1 MLKLSAS
8 QSRSWA
14 NGQFCWGTLLK
25 TILISVAVIITLM
38 LATGIGLF
46 LYSPALL
53 VDSIDRAASRTDM
66 AKIADGVGF
75 DDKGNRLD
83 IWSSAATGKAGAARP
98 VLVFFYGGGWANG
111 TRTEYSYAA
120 RPFVEAG
127 YIVVLPDYR
136 KVPQVRFPGFVEDSA
151 AAVKWVQDNIAK
163 YGGDPDRVSVAGHS
177 AGAYNALMLALD
189 PQYLGD
195 RPVTSAISLAGAA
208 DFYPFTSKR
217 AIDAMSSYAKPEAT
231 QPISFV
237 RANAPPI
244 LLIHGTA
251 DTVVRI
257 RNSNSL
263 FAKQKAVGGDIS
275 LLALQG
281 ASHNDL
287 VLALGTLFRG
297 RHPVV
302 ADSVRFLNA
311 ANKKPA
317 E

>member
-1 MLKLSAS
+1 MKVI
-8 QSRSWA
+8 
-14 NGQFCWGTLLK
+14 F
-25 TILISVAVIITLM
+25 ISIAAIVAMV

-53 VDSIDRAASRTDM
+53 VDSIDRIASRSDM
-66 AKIADGVGF
+66 TKVADGVGF
-75 DDKGNRLD
+75 DDKGNQLD
-83 IWSSAATGKAGAARP
+83 IWSSAAPAANTGPTRP
-98 VLVFFYGGGWANG
+98 VLVFLYGGGWAHG
-111 TRTEYSYAA
+111 TRSEYSYAA

-151 AAVKWVQDNIAK
+151 AAVKWVQNNIGK
-163 YGGDPDRVSVAGHS
+163 YGGDPSRVSVAGHS

-189 PQYLGD
+189 PQWLGD
-195 RPVTSAISLAGAA
+195 RPVTSAISMAGAA

-217 AIDAMSSYAKPEAT
+217 AIDAMSDFAKPEAT
-231 QPISFV
+231 QPITFV
-237 RANAPPI
+237 RADAPPI
-244 LLIHGTA
+244 LLIHGTD

-263 FAKQKAVGGDIS
+263 YAKQKAAGGDIT
-275 LLALQG
+275 LKALQG
-281 ASHNDL
+281 ANHNDL

-302 ADSVRFLNA
+302 ADSVAFLNA
-311 ANKKPA
+311 ANKK
-317 E
+317 

>member
-1 MLKLSAS
+1 MIA
-8 QSRSWA
+8 
-14 NGQFCWGTLLK
+14 LLK
-25 TILISVAVIITLM
+25 WA
-38 LATGIGLF
+38 GLF
-46 LYSPALL
+46 IVLTLAIGAGLFFYSPALL
-53 VDSIDRAASRTDM
+53 VDTVDRVASRAD
-66 AKIADGVGF
+66 AVKVADGIAF
-75 DDKGNRLD
+75 DTNGNKLD
-83 IWSSAATGKAGAARP
+83 IWSTAAKGKVPRP

-136 KVPQVRFPGFVEDSA
+136 KVPEVRFPGFVEDSA
-151 AAVKWVQDNIAK
+151 AAVKWVQANIAK
-163 YGGDPDRVSVAGHS
+163 YGGDPSRVSVAGHS

-189 PQYLGD
+189 PQWLGD
-195 RPVTSAISLAGAA
+195 KPVTSAISLAGAA

-217 AIDAMSSYAKPEAT
+217 AINAMSEFPDPKAT

-237 RANAPPI
+237 RADAPPI

-263 FAKQKAVGGDIS
+263 YAKQKAAGGDIT
-275 LLALQG
+275 LRAQQG
-281 ASHNDL
+281 GSHNDL

-297 RHPVV
+297 RYPVV
-302 ADSVRFLNA
+302 EESVTFLDKHNR
-311 ANKKPA
+311 PRR
-317 E
+317 